1 MNGFFYDSALNV
13 LSFLCLGVMLG
24 AVYDFF
30 RVLRISR
37 KGTDDLSGGIYD
49 KIKPKKSFAKPQKLI
64 RLTDSTLTFTED
76 ILFWMTVFA
85 SEAIYIYYINDGQ
98 PRTDHFI
105 LSAAGF
111 MLYRISIGRIVV
123 FLSRQIIFFARCLLF
138 WSVYI
143 IIYPVRVMQKL
154 ICRAAA
160 RIAKLVFTAIGNA
173 HGRAYSKRAKKR
185 LLDMSAS
192 GFEQN

>member
-1 MNGFFYDSALNV
+1 MNSFFYDSAANI
-13 LSFLCLGVMLG
+13 LSFLCLGVILG

-37 KGTDDLSGGIYD
+37 KDTDDLSGGIYD
-49 KIKPKKSFAKPQKLI
+49 KIRPKKSISKPQKLL
-64 RLTDSTLTFTED
+64 RLTDNALTFIED
-76 ILFWMTVFA
+76 ILFWMIVFA
-85 SEAIYIYYINDGQ
+85 SEAIYIYYINDGE
-98 PRTDHFI
+98 PRIDCFI

-123 FLSRQIIFFARCLLF
+123 FLSQQIIFFARCLLF
-138 WSVYI
+138 WSGYI

-173 HGRAYSKRAKKR
+173 HGMAYSKRAKKR
-185 LLDMSAS
+185 LLDMSAR